1 MEKGNGFLSL
11 GKGFFGCFL
20 NPWSEGTLI
29 FQTLVQWALNFN
41 QFMNFY
47 PNQLLKDMNYNL
59 PIYQGGGAGKI
70 CCILLGVGGGSLNS
84 KPRKA

>member
-11 GKGFFGCFL
+11 GKGFFGCVL
-20 NPWSEGTLI
+20 NPWSEGTMM

-59 PIYQGGGAGKI
+59 PVYQGE
-70 CCILLGVGGGSLNS
+70 GS
-84 KPRKA
+84 R

>member
-1 MEKGNGFLSL
+1 MM
-11 GKGFFGCFL
+11 
-20 NPWSEGTLI
+20 
-29 FQTLVQWALNFN
+29 FQTLVQWALDFN

-59 PIYQGGGAGKI
+59 PIYQGGEQVKFAASYWGWGRLK
-70 CCILLGVGGGSLNS
+70 S

>member
-11 GKGFFGCFL
+11 GKGLFF
-20 NPWSEGTLI
+20 NPWSEGTMM

-59 PIYQGGGAGKI
+59 PVYQGEG
-70 CCILLGVGGGSLNS
+70 N
-84 KPRKA
+84 R